1 MLKSNKCAISLRFA
15 VPFAPHTLGRVS
27 GNRCTSGH
35 RPKSELDGKKDLPRS
50 AKAPL
55 SRSLAP
61 GVHII
66 FYRPGVADLFRHGFG
81 LRKQQQII
89 RPAGFG
95 VCAGHVEAAERMR
108 AHHRSCTF
116 AIEVEIAYVKIGTCA
131 LQFLTRG

>member
-55 SRSLAP
+55 SRFLAP

-66 FYRPGVADLFRHGFG
+66 FYRTGVADLFRHGFA

-89 RPAGFG
+89 RPPGFG
-95 VCAGHVEAAERMR
+95 LSAGHVETAARIR
-108 AHHRSCTF
+108 SHHRSCTF
-116 AIEVEIAYVKIGTCA
+116 AIEGEIAYVKLATSA
-131 LQFLTRG
+131 